1 LSDKQKEEA
10 MFRRTLLIG
19 LTLSTS
25 ALAFVPGAA
34 LAQDSAAAVLKRASA
49 AMGAPNT
56 IRYAG
61 EGTGWTFGQAYK
73 PGMPWPK
80 IDIQSQART
89 INYSTGSMREEMA
102 FNRGEPRGGGGYP
115 LSGQARNDFYVS
127 GNFAWN
133 VTPAGAAPGPR
144 FVTDRTHQLWISPHG
159 VINAA
164 ARNNATVQWLTK
176 DGKSLAAVSFTEP
189 GKFAATAFIND
200 DYLVE
205 RVESRLPDP
214 VLGEVSATTVYS
226 NYRDYGGVKFPG
238 RIQQSQGGHPTLDL
252 TVKEVQPTAAA
263 DIQAPDNVRAAAERV
278 TAEKVADG
286 VWFIAGGSHN
296 SAAIEMKDHLILV
309 EAPLND
315 GRTGPVLA
323 EVKKLA
329 PGKPIR
335 YVINSHNHFDHSGGL
350 RAAVADGAT
359 VIVQAESK
367 PYFERAFATQGKI
380 APDMLTKS
388 GKKATVRPVNDSMT
402 LSDGARTVE
411 LRRITGG
418 VHTDTFLMVYLP
430 KERLLIEADAY
441 TPLAPDAKPPATPNA
456 NNVNLIENI
465 ERQKLAVDRIL
476 PLHGR
481 VVPLADLYTTA
492 GRTPPK

>member
-1 LSDKQKEEA
+1 MSRK
-10 MFRRTLLIG
+10 TLLARLALSIG
-19 LTLSTS
+19 ALTL
-25 ALAFVPGAA
+25 LPGAA
-34 LAQDSAAAVLKRASA
+34 PAQDSAAAVLKRASA

-56 IRYAG
+56 IRYSG

-73 PGMPWPK
+73 PGMRWPK

-89 INYSTGSMREEMA
+89 INYATGSMREEMA
-102 FNRGEPRGGGGYP
+102 FNRAEPRGGGGYP

-133 VTPAGAAPGPR
+133 ATPGGAAPGSR
-144 FVTDRTHQLWISPHG
+144 FVTDRTHQLWITPHG
-159 VINAA
+159 VLNAA
-164 ARNNATVQWLTK
+164 ARNNATVKWVPAN
-176 DGKSLAAVSFTEP
+176 GKSLAAVSFTEP
-189 GKFAATAFIND
+189 GKFAATAFLND

-214 VLGEVSATTVYS
+214 VLGEVSAVAVYS
-226 NYRDYGGVKFPG
+226 SYRDHGGVKFPG
-238 RIQQSQGGHPTLDL
+238 RIQLAQGGHPTLDL
-252 TVKEVQPTAAA
+252 AVKEVQPNATA
-263 DIQAPDNVRAAAERV
+263 DIQVPDNVRSAAERV
-278 TAEKVADG
+278 TTEKVADG
-286 VWFIAGGSHN
+286 IWFVAGGSHN
-296 SAAIEMKDHLILV
+296 SAVIEMKDHLILV

-315 GRTGPVLA
+315 SRMAPVLA
-323 EVKKLA
+323 EVRKLA

-335 YVINSHNHFDHSGGL
+335 YVVNSHNHFDHSGGV
-350 RAAVADGAT
+350 RAAAAEGAT
-359 VIVQAESK
+359 VILQTESL
-367 PYFERAFATQGKI
+367 PYFERALATQAKI
-380 APDMLTKS
+380 APDLLTKS
-388 GKKATVRPVNDSMT
+388 GRKATVRPVNDAMT
-402 LSDGARTVE
+402 LSDGTRTVE

-418 VHTDTFLMVYLP
+418 PHTETFLMVYLP

-441 TPLAPDAKPPATPNA
+441 TPIAPNAKPPATPNA

>member
-1 LSDKQKEEA
+1 
-10 MFRRTLLIG
+10 
-19 LTLSTS
+19 LTLSIG
-25 ALAFVPGAA
+25 ALAFVPAAA
-34 LAQDSAAAVLKRASA
+34 LAQDSAAAVLKRTSA

-89 INYSTGSMREEMA
+89 INYATGSMREEIA
-102 FNRGEPRGGGGYP
+102 FSRGEPRGGGGYP
-115 LSGQARNDFYVS
+115 LSGQQRNDQYLS
-127 GNFAWN
+127 GDFAWN
-133 VTPAGAAPGPR
+133 QVAVASNPGPR
-144 FVTDRTHQLWISPHG
+144 FVIDRTHQLWITPHG
-159 VINAA
+159 VMNAA
-164 ARNNATVQWLTK
+164 LRNNATVRWVPAN
-176 DGKSLAAVSFTEP
+176 GKSLAAVSFTEP
-189 GKFAATAFIND
+189 GKFSATAFIND

-214 VLGEVSATTVYS
+214 VLGEVSATTIYS

-252 TVKEVQPTAAA
+252 TVKEVQPNAAA
-263 DIQAPDNVRAAAERV
+263 DIQVPDNVRTAAERV

-296 SAAIEMKDHLILV
+296 SALIEMKDHLILV

-315 GRTGPVLA
+315 GRTAPVIA

-335 YVINSHNHFDHSGGL
+335 YVVNSHNHFDHSGGL
-350 RAAVADGAT
+350 RAAAAEGAT
-359 VIVQAESK
+359 VIAQAESK
-367 PYFERAFATQGKI
+367 AYFERALATRGQI
-380 APDMLTKS
+380 APDLLTKS
-388 GKKATVRPVNDSMT
+388 SKKATVRPVNDSMT

-418 VHTDTFLMVYLP
+418 PHTETFLMVYLP

-441 TPLAPDAKPPATPNA
+441 TPLAPNAKPPATPNA

>member
-1 LSDKQKEEA
+1 
-10 MFRRTLLIG
+10 
-19 LTLSTS
+19 
-25 ALAFVPGAA
+25 
-34 LAQDSAAAVLKRASA
+34 
-49 AMGAPNT
+49 MGAPNT

-89 INYSTGSMREEMA
+89 INYATGSMREEMA

-127 GNFAWN
+127 GGSAWN
-133 VTPAGAAPGPR
+133 VTPAGAVPGPR
-144 FVTDRTHQLWISPHG
+144 FVTDRTHQLWVSPHG

-164 ARNNATVQWLTK
+164 SRNNATVRWVPAN
-176 DGKSLAAVSFTEP
+176 GKSLAAVSFTEP

-214 VLGEVSATTVYS
+214 VLGEVSATTIYS

-252 TVKEVQPTAAA
+252 TVKEVQPNAAA
-263 DIQAPDNVRAAAERV
+263 DIQVPDNVRTATERV

-296 SAAIEMKDHLILV
+296 SAVIEMKDHLILV

-315 GRTGPVLA
+315 ARAAPVIA
-323 EVKKLA
+323 EAKKLA

-335 YVINSHNHFDHSGGL
+335 YVVNSHNHFDHSGGL
-350 RAAVADGAT
+350 RAAAAEGAT
-359 VIVQAESK
+359 VIAQAESK
-367 PYFERAFATQGKI
+367 AYFERALATQTKI
-380 APDMLTKS
+380 APDLLTKS
-388 GKKATVRPVNDSMT
+388 GKKITVRPVNDSMT

-418 VHTDTFLMVYLP
+418 PHTETFLMVYLP

-441 TPLAPDAKPPATPNA
+441 TPLAPNAKPPATPNA

>member
-1 LSDKQKEEA
+1 MSCN
-10 MFRRTLLIG
+10 TLFTG
-19 LTLSTS
+19 LTLSIG
-25 ALAFVPGAA
+25 ALAFLPGAA

-89 INYSTGSMREEMA
+89 INYATGSMREEMA

-115 LSGQARNDFYVS
+115 LSGQAAQRLLRQRELRVERD
-127 GNFAWN
+127 AR
-133 VTPAGAAPGPR
+133 PAPYPGPR

-164 ARNNATVQWLTK
+164 LRNNATVKWVPAN
-176 DGKSLAAVSFTEP
+176 GKSLAAVSFTEP

-214 VLGEVSATTVYS
+214 VLGEVAATTIYS

-252 TVKEVQPTAAA
+252 TVKEVQPNAAA
-263 DIQAPDNVRAAAERV
+263 DIQVPDNVRTATERV

-296 SAAIEMKDHLILV
+296 SALIEMKDHLILV

-315 GRTGPVLA
+315 GRTAPVIA
-323 EVKKLA
+323 EAKKLA

-335 YVINSHNHFDHSGGL
+335 YVVNSHNHFDHSGGL
-350 RAAVADGAT
+350 RAAAADGAT
-359 VIVQAESK
+359 VIAQAESK
-367 PYFERAFATQGKI
+367 AYFERALATRGQI
-380 APDMLTKS
+380 APDLLTKS
-388 GKKATVRPVNDSMT
+388 GKKASVRPVNDSMT

-418 VHTDTFLMVYLP
+418 PHTETFLMVYLP

-441 TPLAPDAKPPATPNA
+441 TPLAPNAKPPATPNA

>member
-1 LSDKQKEEA
+1 
-10 MFRRTLLIG
+10 
-19 LTLSTS
+19 LTLSIG
-25 ALAFVPGAA
+25 ALAFVPAAA
-34 LAQDSAAAVLKRASA
+34 LAQDSAAAVLKRTSA

-89 INYSTGSMREEMA
+89 INYATGSMREEIA
-102 FNRGEPRGGGGYP
+102 FSRGEPRGGGGYP
-115 LSGQARNDFYVS
+115 LSGQQRNDQYLS
-127 GNFAWN
+127 GDFAWN
-133 VTPAGAAPGPR
+133 QVAVASNPGPR
-144 FVTDRTHQLWISPHG
+144 FVIDRTHQLWITPHG
-159 VINAA
+159 VMNAA
-164 ARNNATVQWLTK
+164 LRNNATVRWVPAN
-176 DGKSLAAVSFTEP
+176 GKSLAAVSFTEP
-189 GKFAATAFIND
+189 GKFSATAFIND

-214 VLGEVSATTVYS
+214 VLGEVSATTIYS

-252 TVKEVQPTAAA
+252 TVKEVQPNAAA
-263 DIQAPDNVRAAAERV
+263 DIQVPDNVRTAAERV

-296 SAAIEMKDHLILV
+296 SALIEMKDHLILV

-315 GRTGPVLA
+315 GRTAPVIA

-335 YVINSHNHFDHSGGL
+335 YVVNSHNHFDHSGGL
-350 RAAVADGAT
+350 RAAAAEGAT
-359 VIVQAESK
+359 VIAQAESK
-367 PYFERAFATQGKI
+367 AYFERALATRGQI
-380 APDMLTKS
+380 APDLLTKS
-388 GKKATVRPVNDSMT
+388 SKKATVRPVNDSMT

-418 VHTDTFLMVYLP
+418 PHTETFLMVYLP

-441 TPLAPDAKPPATPNA
+441 TPLAPNAKPPATPNA

-465 ERQKLAVDRIL
+465 ERLKLSVDQIL

-481 VVPLADLYTTA
+481 VVPLAELYTTA
-492 GRTPPK
+492 SRTPPK

>member
-1 LSDKQKEEA
+1 MSCK
-10 MFRRTLLIG
+10 TLLG
-19 LTLSTS
+19 RLTLSIGAATF
-25 ALAFVPGAA
+25 LPGAA

-73 PGMPWPK
+73 PDMPWPK

-89 INYSTGSMREEMA
+89 INYASGSMREEMA

-133 VTPAGAAPGPR
+133 ATPGGAVPGSR

-159 VINAA
+159 VLNAA
-164 ARNNATVQWLTK
+164 ARNNATVQWVTK

-189 GKFAATAFIND
+189 GKLSATAFLNA

-214 VLGEVSATTVYS
+214 VLGEVSSVAVYS
-226 NYRDYGGVKFPG
+226 NYRDHGGVKFPG
-238 RIQQSQGGHPTLDL
+238 RIQLSQGGHPTLDL
-252 TVKEVQPTAAA
+252 TVKEVQPNAAA
-263 DIQAPDNVRAAAERV
+263 DIQVPDNVRSATERV

-296 SAAIEMKDHLILV
+296 SAAIEMKDYLILV

-315 GRTGPVLA
+315 ARTAPVIA

-335 YVINSHNHFDHSGGL
+335 YVINSHHHFDHSGGL
-350 RAAVADGAT
+350 RAAAAEGAT
-359 VIVQAESK
+359 VVTQAEAK
-367 PYFERAFATQGKI
+367 PYFDRALATQAKI
-380 APDMLTKS
+380 APDLLTKS
-388 GKKATVRPVNDSMT
+388 GRKAAVRPVKDTMT
-402 LSDGARTVE
+402 LTDGARVVE
-411 LRRITGG
+411 LRRIGDSI
-418 VHTDTFLMVYLP
+418 HTDTFLMVYLP
-430 KERLLIEADAY
+430 KERLLIEGDAY
-441 TPLAPDAKPPATPNA
+441 TPIPPNAKPPATPNA

>member
-1 LSDKQKEEA
+1 MSCK
-10 MFRRTLLIG
+10 TLLG
-19 LTLSTS
+19 RLTLSIGAATF
-25 ALAFVPGAA
+25 LPGAA

-73 PGMPWPK
+73 PDMPWPK

-89 INYSTGSMREEMA
+89 INYASGSMREEMA

-133 VTPAGAAPGPR
+133 ATPGGAVPGSR

-159 VINAA
+159 VLNAA
-164 ARNNATVQWLTK
+164 ARNNATVQWVTK

-189 GKFAATAFIND
+189 GKFSATAFLND

-214 VLGEVSATTVYS
+214 VLGEVSAVAVYS
-226 NYRDYGGVKFPG
+226 NYRDHGGVKFPG
-238 RIQQSQGGHPTLDL
+238 RIQLSQGGHPTLDL
-252 TVKEVQPTAAA
+252 TVKEVQPNAAA
-263 DIQAPDNVRAAAERV
+263 DIQVPDNVRSAAERV

-296 SAAIEMKDHLILV
+296 SAAIEMKDYLILV

-315 GRTGPVLA
+315 ARTAPVIA

-335 YVINSHNHFDHSGGL
+335 YVINSHHHFDHSGGL
-350 RAAVADGAT
+350 RAAAAEGAT
-359 VIVQAESK
+359 VVTQAEAK
-367 PYFERAFATQGKI
+367 PYFDRALATQAKI
-380 APDMLTKS
+380 APDLLTKS
-388 GKKATVRPVNDSMT
+388 GRKAAVRPVKDTMT
-402 LSDGARTVE
+402 LTDGARVVE
-411 LRRITGG
+411 LRRIGDSI
-418 VHTDTFLMVYLP
+418 HTDTFLMVYLP
-430 KERLLIEADAY
+430 KERLLIEGDAY
-441 TPLAPDAKPPATPNA
+441 TPIPPNAKPPATPNA